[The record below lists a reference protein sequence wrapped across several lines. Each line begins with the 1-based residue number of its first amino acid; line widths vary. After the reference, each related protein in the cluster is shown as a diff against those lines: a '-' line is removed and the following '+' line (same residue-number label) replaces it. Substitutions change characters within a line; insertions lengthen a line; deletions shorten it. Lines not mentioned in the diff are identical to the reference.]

1 MKFMTKEEFIKMI
14 NSCTKENE
22 ISKETRLKAIKNIFQ
37 YKTIKLL
44 IDKEHKVMVID
55 FIFSLAEH
63 KKIVLRCDERDIFDY
78 RIGLGIA
85 IHRIGTYKSVYKH
98 LFKNKN
104 SYYLYLV
111 GELLQNRLDEFDKLV
126 KAEQEDYEDRAIK
139 EQVRKFECELRGIP
153 YKAKKVTHKFIELK
167 GINGLR

>member
-1 MKFMTKEEFIKMI
+1 MNIEKEIEKFIKENMI
-14 NSCTKENE
+14 EDGNKEDFW
-22 ISKETRLKAIKNIFQ
+22 LKAGK
-37 YKTIKLL
+37 KTFDLKILV
-44 IDKEHKVMVID
+44 DKEHKVMVID
-55 FIFSLAEH
+55 FIFSKALNEH

-85 IHRIGTYKSVYKH
+85 IHRTGTYKSRYIH

-111 GELLQNRLDEFDKLV
+111 GELLENRLDEFDKLV

-153 YKAKKVTHKFIELK
+153 YKTKKITHKFIELK
-167 GINGLR
+167 KVNKIR